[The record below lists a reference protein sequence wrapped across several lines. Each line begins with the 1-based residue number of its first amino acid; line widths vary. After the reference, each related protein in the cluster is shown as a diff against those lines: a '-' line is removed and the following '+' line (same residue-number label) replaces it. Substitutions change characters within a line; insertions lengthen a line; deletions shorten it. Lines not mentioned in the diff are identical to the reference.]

1 MLWHCIFL
9 HHPTPNHHI
18 SSTAPFLFF
27 NSTIKMS
34 QSRKRRK
41 GYIITW
47 FLVIRDIRCP
57 TASHAFKVSANATKV
72 TKFALY
78 KGMPFLLTKTPSLAI
93 LPDTKALCS
102 WTKPSLGL
110 LNCTTD
116 QHFCITAKIIL
127 SVNHLAKISG
137 AREQFQITL
146 QEWLKQAFK
155 GTTIIY
161 YSYPWTF
168 LYRLITLQ
176 KLF

>member
-1 MLWHCIFL
+1 MGTAWIPQEYWYGMAMLWHCIFL
-9 HHPTPNHHI
+9 HHPTLNHHI

-34 QSRKRRK
+34 QSRRRRK

-47 FLVIRDIRCP
+47 FLVIRDIRCL
-57 TASHAFKVSANATKV
+57 TASCAFKVSANATKV
-72 TKFALY
+72 TKLALY

-116 QHFCITAKIIL
+116 QHFCIAAKIIL
-127 SVNHLAKISG
+127 PVNHLAKISG
-137 AREQFQITL
+137 AREQF
-146 QEWLKQAFK
+146 
-155 GTTIIY
+155 
-161 YSYPWTF
+161 
-168 LYRLITLQ
+168 
-176 KLF
+176 